1 MMKLMLHLIPINK
14 GLFVD
19 KIPFLTFLFTMRLTK
34 VLYHIRHA
42 LRGDYDQYTDGS
54 IHKAIF
60 YLAVPMILEM
70 IMESLFAIVDIFFVG
85 RLGVDAVATVG
96 LTESVVTIV
105 YSIGIGFSLAA
116 TAIVSR
122 RIGEKEYSRA
132 SSAAFQVIILGAIF
146 SVVISIAG
154 FWYAPQIL
162 EIMGATNSIISGGA
176 SYARIILAGNISIM
190 LLFIIN
196 GAFRGAGNASVAMR
210 SLWLANG
217 INIFLDPILIF
228 GVANFEGF
236 GLEGA
241 AWATTTGRSLAV
253 AYQLYY
259 LLRGHLRIRITRDA
273 IVLRWRTVKNI
284 IKVSVGGMGQFLI
297 DSASWIILT
306 RLVSEFGSTALAGYT
321 ISFRIVMFT
330 ILPAW
335 GLSNAAATLVG
346 QNLGAHK
353 PERAEQSVW
362 YAARYNVYY
371 LGSVS
376 LIFLLFA
383 DQFVSFFS
391 TQPEVVQTGAAAL
404 KIFCLGYIFFAFGMV
419 MVQAFNGAGDTRTP
433 SLVNLGVLWLCQLP
447 LAYALAISIG
457 WGASGVFI
465 AIAVSHSFHAL
476 VSLWL
481 FKKGIWKRMKL

>member
-1 MMKLMLHLIPINK
+1 MRHS
-14 GLFVD
+14 
-19 KIPFLTFLFTMRLTK
+19 KI
-34 VLYHIRHA
+34 LYHLRHA
-42 LRGDYDQYTDGS
+42 LQGDYDHYTDGS
-54 IHKAIF
+54 IKKAIF

-105 YSIGIGFSLAA
+105 YSIGIGFSMAA

-122 RIGEKEYSRA
+122 RIGEHDSQRA
-132 SSAAFQVIILGAIF
+132 SAAAFQVILLGAVF
-146 SVVISIAG
+146 SFLISVGG
-154 FWYAPQIL
+154 FWYAEDIL
-162 EIMGATNSIISGGA
+162 LLMGASEAIIAQGA
-176 SYARIILAGNISIM
+176 SYTKIILAGNISIM

-210 SLWLANG
+210 TLWLANG
-217 INIFLDPILIF
+217 INILLDPLLIF
-228 GVANFEGF
+228 GFYHIPGL

-241 AWATTTGRSLAV
+241 AWATTIGRSIAV
-253 AYQLYY
+253 GYQFYH
-259 LLRGHLRIRITRDA
+259 LLSGRLKISIHREAIRLKWKTVVS
-273 IVLRWRTVKNI
+273 IV
-284 IKVSVGGMGQFLI
+284 KVSAGGMGQFLI
-297 DSASWIILT
+297 DSASWILLT

-346 QNLGAHK
+346 QSLGAQK
-353 PERAEQSVW
+353 PARAEQSVW
-362 YAARYNVYY
+362 YTARYNMYF
-371 LGSVS
+371 LGLVS
-376 LIFLLFA
+376 LLFLLFA
-383 DQFVSFFS
+383 DQFVGLFS
-391 TQPEVVQTGAAAL
+391 PDAEVVRTGATAL

-433 SLVNLGVLWLCQLP
+433 TLVNIGVLWIWQLP
-447 LAYALAISIG
+447 LAYLLAIPWQ
-457 WGASGVFI
+457 WGALGVFVAI
-465 AIAVSHSFHAL
+465 AISHSLHAL

-481 FKKGIWKRMKL
+481 FRKGNWKSMQV